1 MAQRFLECA
10 DFELIKNF
18 KHHKNVSNHILFYVF
33 IISQHFT
40 AFHSGYNIIKIKY
53 FEMICVILHFYQIL
67 TKIFSI
73 DQSESTAKILDLVQ
87 VNHWTDHKTNIVAA
101 SFQLLKKKKR
111 SKKTFFDGHLDQR
124 DQLDWYTLKKSIFE
138 RKFRKAFRNLLFLKC
153 KNLPKPASANSF

>member
-1 MAQRFLECA
+1 M
-10 DFELIKNF
+10 
-18 KHHKNVSNHILFYVF
+18 SNHILFYVF

-111 SKKTFFDGHLDQR
+111 GKKHFLMGIWIKGTNLTGTPL
-124 DQLDWYTLKKSIFE
+124 
-138 RKFRKAFRNLLFLKC
+138 RKAYLNGNSEKHFETYFSSKC
-153 KNLPKPASANSF
+153 KNLPNKPYKPHLRPFN